1 MNGVMSDM
9 IAWYPI
15 WQWEQNAIWQRRLV
29 RFMADWVAE
38 NPVYAVIALGVGAA
52 LAVGVAAAVGI
63 VVFAK
68 RIPPK
73 SSPTRIRTAPSRVV
87 ISMYRLTSP

>member
-1 MNGVMSDM
+1 MNGVMNDM

-29 RFMADWVAE
+29 RFIVDLVEE
-38 NPVYAVIALGVGAA
+38 NPAYAWIALGVGIATV
-52 LAVGVAAAVGI
+52 VGTVAAVGI
-63 VVFAK
+63 VVFAG

-73 SSPTRIRTAPSRVV
+73 LVDGHEDDSGSIGK
-87 ISMYRLTSP
+87 

>member
-1 MNGVMSDM
+1 MDGVTDDM

-38 NPVYAVIALGVGAA
+38 NPVCAGVVLGVGAA
-52 LAVGVAAAVGI
+52 LAMGVAAAVGI
-63 VVFAK
+63 AVFAR

-73 SSPTRIRTAPSRVV
+73 PADEHDDDSGSIGK
-87 ISMYRLTSP
+87 

>member
-1 MNGVMSDM
+1 MNGVMDDM

-15 WQWEQNAIWQRRLV
+15 WQWEQNAIWQRRFV

-38 NPVYAVIALGVGAA
+38 NPVCAGIVLGVGAV
-52 LAVGVAAAVGI
+52 LAAGVAAVVGI
-63 VVFAK
+63 AVSAK

-73 SSPTRIRTAPSRVV
+73 PADGHDADSGSVGK
-87 ISMYRLTSP
+87 

>member
-1 MNGVMSDM
+1 MSGVMDDM

-29 RFMADWVAE
+29 RFIVDLVEE
-38 NPVYAVIALGVGAA
+38 NPAYAWIALGVGIATV
-52 LAVGVAAAVGI
+52 VGTVAAVGI

-73 SSPTRIRTAPSRVV
+73 QDDVREGDSGSVGK
-87 ISMYRLTSP
+87 

>member
-1 MNGVMSDM
+1 MNGVINDM

-29 RFMADWVAE
+29 RFIVDLVEE
-38 NPVYAVIALGVGAA
+38 NPAYAWIALGVS
-52 LAVGVAAAVGI
+52 LAVVVGVVAAVGI
-63 VVFAK
+63 VAFAR

-73 SSPTRIRTAPSRVV
+73 PADVREDDSGSIGK
-87 ISMYRLTSP
+87 

>member
-1 MNGVMSDM
+1 MNDM

-29 RFMADWVAE
+29 RFIVDSVEE
-38 NPVYAVIALGVGAA
+38 NPAYAWIALGMS
-52 LAVGVAAAVGI
+52 LAVVVGVVAVMGI

-73 SSPTRIRTAPSRVV
+73 LADVREDGSGSTGK
-87 ISMYRLTSP
+87 